1 MSEHFLGCGE
11 SAVISALGVK
21 VHVATVYRHDE
32 SSAVYG
38 FFLVCLCIRLA
49 ATVIFVIRLWD
60 TTCSCVLTANSKRY
74 TLHFQLKQPC

>member
-21 VHVATVYRHDE
+21 VATVYRHDE

-38 FFLVCLCIRLA
+38 FLFVCALD
-49 ATVIFVIRLWD
+49 W
-60 TTCSCVLTANSKRY
+60 
-74 TLHFQLKQPC
+74 QPQSYLL